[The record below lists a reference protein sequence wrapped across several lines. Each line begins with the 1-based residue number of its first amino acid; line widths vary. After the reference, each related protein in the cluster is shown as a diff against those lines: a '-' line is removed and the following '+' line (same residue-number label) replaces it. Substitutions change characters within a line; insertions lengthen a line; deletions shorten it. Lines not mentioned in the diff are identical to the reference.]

1 VGSVIRLYCLCVRIA
16 DHSTFENFGYL
27 FDLPIQTEP
36 SPMAPAPKANASSG
50 KSIPPQVS
58 TALGPETHSANQAQV
73 SSQSSNPAQGDFP
86 NNHQNHFPTVGVNE
100 EQMSPDV
107 AGQTPLVPLVPQ
119 NITAQTV
126 TRALQLSD
134 GSKQILQWWKDGHT
148 IAIAAAF
155 AREDSRSGG
164 PDRFALI
171 SDLLRQTADAPEGVR
186 KPTVAKDLCIAMGNI
201 SRGATMERSKALR
214 AIPITLKILR
224 AFSCVVTVYGAAC
237 YALANLL
244 KRSNDLP
251 DEQARKD
258 ITGWLSH
265 AISFNLNGGPPP
277 PRVPTLAYTT
287 ASAARNFVWMKDA
300 NASAFLSP
308 GDGGH
313 ASAVEL
319 LLDSMLWFRLNPT
332 VAEACLS
339 AFAAL
344 AFYPRH
350 RTALV
355 RENFVSAACKIMCP
369 ERPAR
374 DTNPTVLS
382 MGLATLGI
390 LVSGPASPDETA
402 VISSAFQD
410 EGGVRCVVKV
420 LGDAVRTRS
429 FSVMEDSLSA
439 LASIARFDRALGEF
453 VVHSGGVGPVIQ
465 AVWCAVTIPESVTV
479 RCAEMMC
486 GVAAVLSHHVVAAN
500 TMRQSNLAEPLSKL
514 VTRFSHEPRV
524 AAPGSQAI
532 SRVRLT

>member
-1 VGSVIRLYCLCVRIA
+1 
-16 DHSTFENFGYL
+16 L
-27 FDLPIQTEP
+27 FDLQILLEP
-36 SPMAPAPKANASSG
+36 NPMPPGPKANAPSG
-50 KSIPPQVS
+50 KAIPSQVRD
-58 TALGPETHSANQAQV
+58 ALGPEMRAASQV
-73 SSQSSNPAQGDFP
+73 QIPSQSPDPLKGGFP
-86 NNHQNHFPTVGVNE
+86 SKHQNNISAVGVNE
-100 EQMSPDV
+100 EQKSLNV
-107 AGQTPLVPLVPQ
+107 AGQVPLLPIIPQ
-119 NITAQTV
+119 TITAQTV
-126 TRALQLSD
+126 TQALQLPD
-134 GSKQILQWWKDGHT
+134 ASKQVLQWWKEGHT
-148 IAIAAAF
+148 IAIASAF

-171 SDLLRQTADAPEGVR
+171 SDLLLQTADAPEDVR
-186 KPTVAKDLCIAMGNI
+186 KPAVAKDLCIAMGNI

-251 DEQARKD
+251 DDQSRRD

-300 NASAFLSP
+300 NASVFLSP

-344 AFYPRH
+344 AYYPRH
-350 RTALV
+350 RIALV
-355 RENFVSAACKIMCP
+355 RETFVSAACKIMCP

-382 MGLATLGI
+382 MGLTTLGI
-390 LVSGPASPDETA
+390 LVSGPASPEETKL
-402 VISSAFQD
+402 ICSALLD

-439 LASIARFDRALGEF
+439 LASIARFDRVLGDY
-453 VVHSGGVGPVIQ
+453 VVQSGGVAPVIQ

-486 GVAAVLSHHVVAAN
+486 GVAAVLSHHVVAAS